1 MMKCRL
7 MVAVALCA
15 AFVAAAKAAPCVVVA
30 EVPDSERN
38 HSLVSNA
45 AVRAGLGFEVRKG
58 RARDW
63 ESASAFAGV
72 DILVLNG
79 GFGDYNFPSDV
90 ARREIVKFA
99 ASGKGVLLCGFR
111 CGPVRTAKKP
121 VFPAIG
127 TTYGGHPLTPWM
139 EGAGESP
146 MAAAF
151 GGKMLNFSYF
161 DCLGL
166 RLGPKGEPFAK
177 CSGETVGA
185 FGPCGRGRVALFG
198 AFTGDN
204 GELRDGEA
212 SETVLATL
220 LNWLANPPQ
229 SSDEEK
235 SAAVASELAALD
247 RYDEI
252 LRLTLDDTG
261 SGRVQGALPAARDAA
276 LIPIESRQFRLEHYA
291 RTLGDA
297 ALAAECRKLAAPAK
311 AIVAEIRKD
320 ADVAISTVLAGDF
333 DAKAE
338 AAVTNRLAAIAKK
351 CDIAAIDALVAKC
364 RARAKEER
372 REQIAAEHAE
382 DLKSLT
388 ALVARLSSDDSVVRL
403 DAAVELGRIGEATP
417 EVVSA
422 LVKAVDDADDKVAV
436 QAVTSLAWMQAKDAV
451 DMLIAKVGDA
461 NCEEHVRRRAAQA
474 LGQIGDERA
483 IPALMPLLASRDRW
497 LRENAILS
505 LGYLKAKEAVPT
517 LVKYAKGEGVPEHDG
532 RYTRDETNTVFITRE
547 CAISAL
553 GDIGDTNALP
563 VLAEIAAQKEK
574 IYACGFVF
582 ACKGLNLDRLAS
594 DAEARIMSGGRPERG
609 VRQPPALSSRKFFY
623 ALTKRDNVLIGRL
636 YWTIPLHPSFKD
648 ADTHA
653 LMLPYLLDCGC
664 TGFLDGWE
672 KRWATGDDALLDLIR
687 ECDELGLVTVEQI
700 PGAWPGS
707 TSGGTHAYTDVLKG
721 SQDYAFEK
729 LADVPLYLGCWS
741 EEGWSKVES
750 TGRDLEAWLKRRH
763 GDGYREAMGLSKE
776 QDPLANEKWA
786 VWDTERGAD
795 HDKYAPGAN
804 SGALRVAA
812 NEKGGEDIVERWRET
827 QDWLFARR
835 KGFSFT
841 YTIAECQ
848 PANVIGGQAAQ
859 ERIGVFGPEAYQACG
874 RCNVFLIERARNGL
888 ARPVLTEF
896 YNMYSQSKA
905 HDLRGFY
912 ENAIRAKCFYPFGLN
927 QISPF
932 FPAYSS
938 WAWAKHR
945 WGELGRVYRHVRD
958 NAELYAVSPS
968 ATEVAVV
975 ISERSEASFRCQDGI
990 QTARTA
996 IDQRGGAVYT
1006 ALSMS
1011 HIYAD
1016 AVHIDVADERR
1027 LAKYKVVFLTN
1038 AKILTRREQE
1048 MLRKWVAGGGTL
1060 VCDGT
1065 VSLFDDRNLAQRGDY
1080 AIADLLGVKYKGTDF
1095 APSSDVWQLGMEKG
1109 NKHPIRVRQGLDNP
1123 WRFNS
1128 HVYRDFKPSDCVVA
1142 ATGVVEYDASLG
1154 IDRVELNGAKAVQT
1168 FEDGS
1173 PALTV
1178 NEYGK
1183 GRVYFFAANAPS
1195 LGFVASNYESGP
1207 NRLDFWPGVRETY
1220 EKIAREGLARAGTA
1234 QAVDLLNAPDE
1245 LDLVIYSQKNGDRL
1259 VVHLLDRDE
1268 SRASLDG
1275 VTLRIN
1281 GNRKIKAVY
1290 RPGAKP
1296 LQPAGRTVALGK
1308 FDVYDMLVVDF
1319 E

>member
-1 MMKCRL
+1 MNKL
-7 MVAVALCA
+7 MVAVL
-15 AFVAAAKAAPCVVVA
+15 VAAAFAAAANAVPRVVVA
-30 EVPDSERN
+30 EVPASERN
-38 HSLVSNA
+38 HTLVSNA
-45 AVRAGLGFEVRKG
+45 AVRAGLDFEVRKG
-58 RARDW
+58 KRIDW
-63 ESASAFAGV
+63 ESESAFAGADV
-72 DILVLNG
+72 FILTG
-79 GFGDYNFPSDV
+79 GFNDYAFPTDA

-111 CGPVRTAKKP
+111 CGPVRTSRKP

-127 TTYGGHPLTPWM
+127 TTYGGHPLTPWI

-146 MAAAF
+146 LAAAF

-198 AFTGDN
+198 AFVGDN

-212 SETVLATL
+212 TETVLATVL
-220 LNWLANPPQ
+220 KWLAGPTQP
-229 SSDEEK
+229 SDAEK
-235 SAAVASELAALD
+235 SAAVAAELAALD

-261 SGRVQGALPAARDAA
+261 PGRIQGVIPEARDVA
-276 LIPIESRQFRLEHYA
+276 LIPVESRQFRLEHYA

-297 ALAAECRKLAAPAK
+297 ALAAECRGLAAPAK
-311 AIVAEIRKD
+311 DIVAEIRKEAD
-320 ADVAISTVLAGDF
+320 AAISAVHAGNF
-333 DAKAE
+333 DKKAE
-338 AAVTNRLAAIAKK
+338 VAATNRLAEIAKR
-351 CDIAAIDALVAKC
+351 CDIAAIDALVARC
-364 RARAKEER
+364 RAKAREER
-372 REQIAAEHAE
+372 KEQVAAEHRDDIAT
-382 DLKSLT
+382 LPS
-388 ALVARLSSDDSVVRL
+388 LVARLSSADGAERL
-403 DAAVELGRIGEATP
+403 EVATELGRIGEATP
-417 EVVSA
+417 EVESA

-436 QAVTSLAWMQAKDAV
+436 QAVASLAWMQARGAV
-451 DMLIAKVGDA
+451 DALIAKASGA
-461 NCEEHVRRRAAQA
+461 NCEDHVRRRAAQA

-483 IPALMPLLASRDRW
+483 VPALMPLLASRDRW

-505 LGYLKAKEAVPT
+505 LGYLKAREAVPT

-532 RYTRDETNTVFITRE
+532 RYTRDESNTVFITRE

-553 GDIGDTNALP
+553 GDIGDASALP
-563 VLAEIAAQKEK
+563 ALDEIAADKKK

-582 ACKGLNLDRLAS
+582 ACKGMNLDRLAE
-594 DAEARIMSGGRPERG
+594 DAAARIKSGGRPERG
-609 VRQPPALSSRKFFY
+609 VRQPAALSSRRFFY
-623 ALTKRDNVLIGRL
+623 ALTKRNNLLVGRF
-636 YWTIPLHPSFKD
+636 YWTLPLHPSFKD

-687 ECDELGLVTVEQI
+687 ECDELGLVTVEQV

-707 TSGGTHAYTDVLKG
+707 TAGGTHAYTDVLKG

-750 TGRDLEAWLKRRH
+750 TGRDLEAWLRRRH
-763 GDGYREAMGLSKE
+763 GDGYRDAMGLTQE
-776 QDPLANEKWA
+776 QDPLAHEKWA
-786 VWDTERGAD
+786 VWNSEAGAD
-795 HDKYAPGAN
+795 LDKYAPGAN

-812 NEKGGEDIVERWRET
+812 HEKGGEDIEERWRET

-841 YTIAECQ
+841 YNISECQ
-848 PANVIGGQAAQ
+848 PANVVGGQAAQ
-859 ERIGVFGPEAYQACG
+859 ERIGVFGPETYQACG
-874 RCNVFLIERARNGL
+874 RGNVFLMERARNGL
-888 ARPVLTEF
+888 ARPVLAEF

-912 ENAIRAKCFYPFGLN
+912 EDAIRSKCFYPFGLN

-932 FPAYSS
+932 FSAFSAS
-938 WAWAKHR
+938 AWAKHR
-945 WGELGRVYRHVRD
+945 WGELRRVYEHVRD

-975 ISERSEASFRCQDGI
+975 VSERSEAAFRCQDGI
-990 QTARTA
+990 QTAHTA
-996 IDQRGGAVYT
+996 IDQRGGAVYA

-1016 AVHIDVADERR
+1016 ALHIDVADERR

-1048 MLRKWVAGGGTL
+1048 ILRNWVASGGTL

-1065 VSLFDDRNLAQRGDY
+1065 VSLFDDRNLALRGDY

-1142 ATGVVEYDASLG
+1142 ATGGVEYDASLG

-1290 RPGAKP
+1290 RPGGKP
-1296 LQPAGRTVALGK
+1296 LTPAGRTVSLGK
-1308 FDVYDMLVVDF
+1308 FDVYDMIVVDF
-1319 E
+1319 VR